1 MKPDLI
7 QTQMGKEFCGWEDD
21 YIRYILKDR
30 YNENFSSKDSIGGG
44 PPWKVKKNAGQAEV
58 QMDNNIFC
66 FGSNKMSP
74 EGAEDLVGFF
84 KPKLIFHLS
93 DEWGKNPDYL
103 KLSENC
109 LYFRQYYHP
118 NYDYPDTNNIIHIP
132 LGYMKGMMEK
142 DWESVPL
149 KNSSDRKY
157 KWSFIGD
164 VRNCRDR
171 KKMKEVMSSIEPYY
185 HGMLDKQEMR
195 EIYRNSVFV
204 CNGMGRKQVDCF
216 RLYEATICG
225 AIPIVVCSQEEY
237 DNRFKHMDSPPWL
250 RFDSWEEARDGC
262 QDLIDNHMDK
272 LNKMHLE
279 LRDWWNNIINKIRS
293 RVDQA
298 LTDV

>member
-7 QTQMGKEFCGWEDD
+7 QTQTSKESYGWEED

-44 PPWKVKKNAGQAEV
+44 PPWKVKKNALLAEV

-149 KNSSDRKY
+149 KNSSDREY

-164 VRNCRDR
+164 VRDCSDR
-171 KKMKEVMSSIEPYY
+171 KK
-185 HGMLDKQEMR
+185 
-195 EIYRNSVFV
+195 
-204 CNGMGRKQVDCF
+204 
-216 RLYEATICG
+216 
-225 AIPIVVCSQEEY
+225 
-237 DNRFKHMDSPPWL
+237 
-250 RFDSWEEARDGC
+250 
-262 QDLIDNHMDK
+262 
-272 LNKMHLE
+272 
-279 LRDWWNNIINKIRS
+279 
-293 RVDQA
+293 
-298 LTDV
+298 